1 MLNRG
6 VVFLLLLGVFVCD
19 SKSLGSGNPE
29 VSTTSDEAGRIVGG
43 NTAERNQFPY
53 QASFRYQSDFEHFCG
68 GAIIGINWVLT
79 AQHCMVYY
87 TNSPELILVAVGA
100 HAIINDAILYQ
111 VSRVVLHAN
120 YDNYLIIN
128 DIALVQTR
136 MPIVMMPG
144 RVAPIAISAQQV
156 GANVAVRSSGWGS
169 TLVCILNI
177 LLLL

>member
-6 VVFLLLLGVFVCD
+6 VVFLLLLGFLACD
-19 SKSLGSGNPE
+19 AKSFGNGSPD
-29 VSTTSDEAGRIVGG
+29 VPTTSALDGRIVGG

-53 QASFRYQSDFEHFCG
+53 QASLRYQSDFEHFCG
-68 GAIIGINWVLT
+68 GAIIGIHWVLT

-87 TNSPELILVAVGA
+87 YNNPEVFLVAVGA

-111 VSRVVLHAN
+111 VSRVFMHPN
-120 YDNYLIIN
+120 YNSDLLIN

-144 RVAPIAISAQQV
+144 RVATIAFSAQHI

-169 TLVCILNI
+169 TYVRILPN
-177 LLLL
+177 